1 MLYPGVSV
9 PIVFDTGSGV
19 NRMSLSLLLWLQL
32 VAPSAV
38 TRVYDCEDDHYPF
51 IPIHVCG
58 VTPDASADP
67 SSIPGRLTKV
77 AVLRT
82 RHIITMDGVSS
93 PLLLTFGIGSDVS
106 DNACLGIAT
115 IEALCLLFD
124 PVKKTVYNDVIGL
137 LLQCPSRRPDP
148 VLVLPPSTFPFCP
161 QPSYSSC

>member
-19 NRMSLSLLLWLQL
+19 TTD
-32 VAPSAV
+32 AP
-38 TRVYDCEDDHYPF
+38 
-51 IPIHVCG
+51 
-58 VTPDASADP
+58 ADP

-106 DNACLGIAT
+106 VNACLGIAT

-124 PVKKTVYNDVIGL
+124 PVKKTVYNDDIGL

-148 VLVLPPSTFPFCP
+148 VLVLPPSNFPFCP